1 MTNTTIW
8 SSTPNSGCVS
18 KSIESRVS
26 KTYLHI
32 CVLSS
37 AVHKSREV
45 EASQGSV
52 KGWTDKR
59 KVEYIPNR
67 VLVDRKKEILMS
79 LTRTNLGDI
88 ILSEIS
94 QFPSPP
100 KKWTN
105 TVIHSHVVSKG
116 VQVTET
122 KWMVVAGAMGR
133 EAWGVMGN
141 GYSVSVLQ
149 DGRVLEICF
158 TARWDAQHSW
168 TGHLQMV
175 KMLNFV
181 RCVYHEKTHCRP
193 KNWTNSKRTSNN
205 FIYCFIGI
213 MIWGGLV
220 IVIFSHKNH
229 KKIPHNHT
237 KMLTLGSACP
247 EQPSPVLST
256 AKLPLY
262 LISKLDL
269 HLHEKMQNQ

>member
-1 MTNTTIW
+1 MEKSTKFTQKMTNTTIW

-37 AVHKSREV
+37 AVHNSWEV

-52 KGWTDKR
+52 NGCTDKR
-59 KVEYIPNR
+59 KVDYVPNR

-94 QFPSPP
+94 QFPTPE

-105 TVIHSHVVSKG
+105 TVIHSHVVTKG
-116 VQVTET
+116 VQFTET

-141 GYSVSVLQ
+141 GYSVSVL
-149 DGRVLEICF
+149 
-158 TARWDAQHSW
+158 
-168 TGHLQMV
+168 
-175 KMLNFV
+175 
-181 RCVYHEKTHCRP
+181 
-193 KNWTNSKRTSNN
+193 
-205 FIYCFIGI
+205 
-213 MIWGGLV
+213 
-220 IVIFSHKNH
+220 
-229 KKIPHNHT
+229 
-237 KMLTLGSACP
+237 
-247 EQPSPVLST
+247 
-256 AKLPLY
+256 
-262 LISKLDL
+262 
-269 HLHEKMQNQ
+269 